1 MTKPNNKLNEL
12 SLVCCMLLTLTF
24 AVGGAAS
31 TGPTRAVSRVLNNAG
46 LRQSN
51 LRSSRKP
58 KITSFDPATAQQ
70 VAHGRYCLEKYMGAG
85 GSEGHSYL
93 DISSN
98 QIGQVIRAADL
109 KVASELDPEHYAQGT
124 LFGAYLYIQK
134 LYNEGNYKE
143 VAAGA
148 RRLRRQSF
156 WNNQYFF
163 DTEIDQVETGTYYR
177 IPTLQ
182 KLIRLNEYKAALEGE
197 FSNADPP
204 VGFARYR
211 KLFQMFVEYYDHK
224 AAFDC
229 VEYLL
234 GEKRGHLEAHFMNT
248 APPQQLSDKYF
259 DPQLFLDAFPAFAKQ
274 LTKLSDWERKEL
286 LNKYPEI
293 VGYAS
298 GEEFIDLYLSGSRV
312 YLVRVEKSTGEA
324 SVYDEKTAGT
334 ILREYSAAEIGKN
347 SSGAANLINVLPAGG
362 RFKLASA
369 ATEIVLTPAEVGK
382 LKRGLP
388 LPASHP
394 LSEMLSSDPRP
405 TVVWSNP
412 FITKSGY
419 ALTRTESFIHMI
431 QKSYPGAALFLD
443 DYRKDETERKAVQ
456 LNSYRLEKPE
466 DVYAVIDQSVKDDNV
481 INNLASELT
490 ATKINIIRYY
500 PGLKWTG
507 GKGKALF
514 VITGHISKE
523 LANLIRKLGEDGYF
537 EGNYVLINSCR
548 TKLTTELVS
557 EINGHFGGVA
567 TLQHKGAIK
576 PLDLEQFLVALSEKV
591 GEQKE
596 FRRRIVEALNQSNLS
611 AVWMICKLTNN
622 EDYLV
627 PEGDRPPTDFQVS
640 PEPKLE
646 RVA

>member
-1 MTKPNNKLNEL
+1 MTKPNYKLNEL
-12 SLVCCMLLTLTF
+12 SLVCCVLLTLTF
-24 AVGGAAS
+24 AVGAAGS
-31 TGPTRAVSRVLNNAG
+31 TGRTRAVSRVLSNTG
-46 LRQSN
+46 LKQSN
-51 LRSSRKP
+51 LSSSKKP
-58 KITSFDPATAQQ
+58 TIKSFDPATTNQIAE
-70 VAHGRYCLEKYMGAG
+70 GRYCLEKYMYAG
-85 GSEGHSYL
+85 GSEGHSYP
-93 DISSN
+93 DASSN
-98 QIGQVIRAADL
+98 EVGRIIRAADL
-109 KVASELDPEHYAQGT
+109 KLASELNPESYAQGT
-124 LFGAYLYIQK
+124 LFGAFLYIQK
-134 LYNEGNYKE
+134 LYHEGNYNG
-143 VAAGA
+143 VAAGG

-156 WNNQYFF
+156 WNNQYLL
-163 DTEIDQVETGTYYR
+163 DTEIDQVETGTYFR

-182 KLIRLNEYKAALEGE
+182 KLIRLNEYKAALEGQ
-197 FSNADPP
+197 FSNSDPP
-204 VGFARYR
+204 IGLAGYR
-211 KLFQMFVEYYDHK
+211 KLFQMFLEYYDHK

-229 VEYLL
+229 VEYLS
-234 GEKRGHLEAHFMNT
+234 GEKREHLVAYFAGT
-248 APPQQLSDKYF
+248 TPPQELSTKYF
-259 DPQLFLDAFPAFAKQ
+259 DPQLFLDAFPAFTRQ
-274 LTKLSDWERKEL
+274 LARLSDWELKEV

-298 GEEFIDLYLSGSRV
+298 GDEFIDLYLGGSRV
-312 YLVRVEKSTGEA
+312 YLVRMDKSTGEA

-334 ILREYSAAEIGKN
+334 ILREYSAAEIARN
-347 SSGAANLINVLPAGG
+347 SSEAANLINVLPAGG

-369 ATEIVLTPAEVGK
+369 ATQIVLTPAEVAK

-394 LSEMLSSDPRP
+394 LSEMLSSSRP

-412 FITKSGY
+412 FIRKSGY

-443 DYRKDETERKAVQ
+443 DYRKDETEKKAVQ

-507 GKGKALF
+507 GKGKALI
-514 VITGHISKE
+514 VITGHISNE

-548 TKLTTELVS
+548 TKLTNELVS
-557 EINGHFGGVA
+557 EINGRFGGVA

-576 PLDLEQFLVALSEKV
+576 PLAVEQFLVALSEKV

-596 FRRRIVEALNQSNLS
+596 FRRIIVEALNQSNLP
-611 AVWMICKLTNN
+611 AVWMICKLTNT
-622 EDYLV
+622 EDYLA
-627 PEGDRPPTDFQVS
+627 PGGDRPPMDFQLNQ
-640 PEPKLE
+640 EPQLE
-646 RVA
+646 RTV